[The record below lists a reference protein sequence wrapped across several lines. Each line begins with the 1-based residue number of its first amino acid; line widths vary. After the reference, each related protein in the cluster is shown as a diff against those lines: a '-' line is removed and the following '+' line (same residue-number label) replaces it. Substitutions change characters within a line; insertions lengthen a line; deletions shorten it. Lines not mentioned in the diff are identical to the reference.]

1 MKTRRYLRIICLSLT
16 VLLLCLSLAACG
28 GDSGKDLMDNAAEGF
43 DPDFNEGGAEGD
55 LGGGDKVD
63 DISTTAKIIRN
74 VSIDGETRDFDSAVE
89 AVKTKL
95 SALGGY
101 VESSN
106 TYGGETLSGGR
117 RNARQGRFVMRVPAE
132 RLDEFL
138 DTAEGLLNVTGFSES
153 TKDVTLDYYDI
164 QSRLET
170 LKAKK
175 TALEAMLE
183 KAETLD
189 EIMKIQDSLYDVI
202 ADIESYQSQLNV
214 FDSKVNYSTVNLE
227 LTEVIEY
234 TVVEEEEPTL
244 GQRIGKAFS
253 DSWKALGVF
262 GQGFLVFI
270 AGAFPVLLILG
281 SIAGVVLLIIWLV
294 RRRKKAK

>member
-1 MKTRRYLRIICLSLT
+1 MNSKRFLRLLCLGIT
-16 VLLLCLSLAACG
+16 VLLLVFSLAACG
-28 GDSGKDLMDNAAEGF
+28 GEATDYKGNAAEDMEFTDENVVVDGS
-43 DPDFNEGGAEGD
+43 
-55 LGGGDKVD
+55 LGGGDKIGEVN
-63 DISTTAKIIRN
+63 TTAKIIRN
-74 VSIDGETRDFDSAVE
+74 VSLYGETRDFDSAVE
-89 AVKTKL
+89 SLKAKL
-95 SALGGY
+95 SAVGGY

-117 RNARQGRFVMRVPAE
+117 RSARQGRFVMRIPAE

-138 DTAEGLLNVTGFSES
+138 DTAEGLLNVTSFSES

-164 QSRLET
+164 KSRLDT

-183 KAETLD
+183 KAEKLD
-189 EIMKIQDSLYDVI
+189 EIMQIQDSLYDVI

-214 FDSKVNYSTVNLE
+214 YDSKVSYSTVSLE

-234 TVVEEEEPTL
+234 TVVEEEDPTL
-244 GQRIGKAFS
+244 GERIGKAFS
-253 DSWKALGVF
+253 DSWRALGIF

-281 SIAGVVLLIIWLV
+281 GIAGIVLLIIWLV
-294 RRRKKAK
+294 RRRKKSK